1 MTGNDTKRQ
10 RKERKPHGQPLASL
24 PAGGWATF
32 PTAERTGAQGPGS
45 TPPGAA
51 TLLLSGGP
59 CWTTQL
65 SHTAVETT
73 PAHGDDAQFKSSW
86 GSS

>member
-10 RKERKPHGQPLASL
+10 RKECKLHGQPLASL

-32 PTAERTGAQGPGS
+32 PTAGRMGVQGPGS
-45 TPPGAA
+45 APPRGRDPAPEWRP
-51 TLLLSGGP
+51 LLDDTAQP
-59 CWTTQL
+59 
-65 SHTAVETT
+65 HAVETT

-86 GSS
+86 GSG